1 MEILTS
7 FSNLL
12 FHFIDMLLHLD
23 KYLSIV
29 VQDYGMLTYL
39 ILFLI
44 IFAETGFVVTPFLP
58 GDSLLFASGAF
69 AALGIFDIKLLLVV
83 LMVAAVLGDSANYEI
98 GKFLGVKIYDKPNK
112 FIKLEHLQKT
122 ASFYEKYGAITIV
135 IARFMPIIRTFA
147 PFVAGIGGM
156 HYMKFISYN
165 IIGGITWVAVCT
177 IAGYFFGNLP
187 IVKNNFSLVII
198 GIIFISL
205 IPIVVGFLKEKFNRR
220 KSMDEN

>member
-39 ILFLI
+39 ILFVI

-205 IPIVVGFLKEKFNRR
+205 IPIVVGFLKEKLNRR

>member
-205 IPIVVGFLKEKFNRR
+205 IPIVVGFLKEKLNRR